1 MALDN
6 RPCGLLVSSIPCA
19 PGEGP
24 PVSTTKVQDFN
35 LCVLVCY
42 SRSIADNDDHGSL
55 TIGFGSRVSASF
67 SGGQSTGAFNVSD
80 TYLTGSC
87 AVGIGRWGVYGEVAA
102 GTVGGGYN
110 EGGFLAGGF
119 DLGCS
124 AGLTFTW

>member
-1 MALDN
+1 
-6 RPCGLLVSSIPCA
+6 
-19 PGEGP
+19 
-24 PVSTTKVQDFN
+24 
-35 LCVLVCY
+35 LVCY
-42 SRSIADNDDHGSL
+42 SRSIASGDDHGSL
-55 TIGFGSRVSASF
+55 TIGFGTRASVAF
-67 SGGQSTGAFNVSD
+67 SGGQSTGAFDVSD

-87 AVGIGRWGVYGEVAA
+87 AIGIGRWGVYGEIAA